1 MGKIYDAGDM
11 QKAVNALDD
20 AIAEVEKAKSKLN
33 SISLGSLTGNAQKAM
48 QNQLEKQKQTLN
60 DQLKTLKQ
68 SRSIIQSKIKVLS

>member
-60 DQLKTLKQ
+60 DQLKNLKQ